1 MSEPLARGELFDLQ
15 QLAVPPR
22 ARNEAAIRALCHN
35 AWLGDNVAL
44 TRVLGRFKMHVDTT
58 DFSISTH
65 LLLDGYWEMWT
76 TEAMLQFVR
85 PGATVVDA
93 GANLGYFT
101 LLMAALAGP
110 QGHVHA
116 FEPNPGL
123 AALLARNVN
132 VNGFGGTTTVHPLA
146 LADRGGT
153 ARLTVRPGEL
163 GSGYLDNDE
172 APGIEVPLC
181 RFDSLGIVPDFI
193 KIDVEGAEAALWR
206 GLGGTLALRRPLTCL
221 VEWVADRY
229 DDPER
234 FLDEVLRHG
243 FALSELHYDD
253 GIHPADRG
261 EVLAAPGDRERML
274 VLSR

>member
-1 MSEPLARGELFDLQ
+1 MSLPPIAGQLFDLQ
-15 QLAVPPR
+15 QLAAAPR
-22 ARNEAAIRALCHN
+22 GQNEAVIRALCHN
-35 AWLGDNVAL
+35 AWIGNNVAL
-44 TRVLGRFKMHVDTT
+44 TRVLGRFKMHVDTS
-58 DFSISTH
+58 DFSIASH
-65 LLLDGYWEMWT
+65 LLMDGYWEMWT

-110 QGHVHA
+110 TGHVHA

-123 AALLARNVN
+123 VELLTRNVF
-132 VNGFGGTTTVHPLA
+132 VNGFGGTTTVHHMA
-146 LADRGGT
+146 LADRSGT
-153 ARLTVRPGEL
+153 ARLHVRPGEL
-163 GSGYLDNDE
+163 GGGFLDADD
-172 APGIEVPLC
+172 APGVDVPLC

-206 GLGGTLALRRPLTCL
+206 GLGGVLALRRPLTCL
-221 VEWVADRY
+221 IEFVADRY
-229 DDPER
+229 EDPER
-234 FLDEVLRHG
+234 FVDEMLRHG

-253 GIHPADRG
+253 GIHPLDRQ
-261 EVLAAPGDRERML
+261 ELLAGAGHRERML